1 MLPFAPK
8 TTYKLKNLSTYKL
21 INLQTNQLTNTPTEK
36 LKNTTFILQL
46 RFIFRSI
53 LAKKQVKK

>member
-36 LKNTTFILQL
+36 LKNITFILQL
-46 RFIFRSI
+46 RFNFRSV
-53 LAKKQVKK
+53 LAKI